1 MPDFFISPRNV
12 RTVRRW
18 RQRSCALALSAAMA
32 LTSPTLYAE
41 GLPELG
47 DDSQTSFSP
56 QMERKVGEQIFAE
69 IRTREPSYIA
79 DPEVS
84 AYLNRLGGRLSALV
98 DGGTSEVTGA
108 NGFEFFALRDPT
120 LNAFAMPGGYI
131 GVHSGLLLSAQSESE
146 LASVL
151 AHEISHVTQHHI
163 GRSMSTAGIGQMA
176 MLLSLAVAILA
187 ARSNPDMAMGA
198 AMAGQAAGIQSK
210 LNYSR
215 DFEREA
221 DRVGLQLLERAGF
234 DARAMPLFFNRMLK
248 FGTLYDNN
256 APAYLRTHP
265 LTTER
270 ISAIEDRIE
279 GRSFKFVPDSL
290 EFQLVRA
297 KLRAA
302 AALPR
307 DAIGEFEGR
316 LRDASPREMLIARYG
331 LARAYLLDGDD
342 AAAATQIRLVQQA
355 ASAQKLSS
363 PMLDVLSAE
372 LLMRQRAAAAAA
384 NLLLASRA
392 HYPQDRAINY
402 LLIDACLAAGRA
414 EDALKITR
422 EDLQLFP
429 NDPQMHALQAKTY
442 SSLGQH
448 MQQHSAQ
455 AESYLLVGQLPQAI
469 LQLELAQK
477 ADDGNFYEHSQVE
490 VRLQELKKRHL
501 EAMKAKRSN

>member
-1 MPDFFISPRNV
+1 
-12 RTVRRW
+12 
-18 RQRSCALALSAAMA
+18 
-32 LTSPTLYAE
+32 
-41 GLPELG
+41 
-47 DDSQTSFSP
+47 
-56 QMERKVGEQIFAE
+56 
-69 IRTREPSYIA
+69 
-79 DPEVS
+79 
-84 AYLNRLGGRLSALV
+84 
-98 DGGTSEVTGA
+98 
-108 NGFEFFALRDPT
+108 
-120 LNAFAMPGGYI
+120 
-131 GVHSGLLLSAQSESE
+131 
-146 LASVL
+146 
-151 AHEISHVTQHHI
+151 
-163 GRSMSTAGIGQMA
+163 
-176 MLLSLAVAILA
+176 
-187 ARSNPDMAMGA
+187 
-198 AMAGQAAGIQSK
+198 
-210 LNYSR
+210 
-215 DFEREA
+215 
-221 DRVGLQLLERAGF
+221 
-234 DARAMPLFFNRMLK
+234 
-248 FGTLYDNN
+248 
-256 APAYLRTHP
+256 
-265 LTTER
+265 
-270 ISAIEDRIE
+270 
-279 GRSFKFVPDSL
+279 
-290 EFQLVRA
+290 
-297 KLRAA
+297 
-302 AALPR
+302 
-307 DAIGEFEGR
+307 
-316 LRDASPREMLIARYG
+316 MLIARYG